1 MFGARKSGVEGEAQ
15 DNLSRSETGRSESLS
30 IGAPRAPEASLPS
43 PRMAVPTPARGPE
56 RIIDIPPRASTRR
69 AAHTT
74 AHEHETRI
82 AGDGGR
88 TLKVGKGLS
97 VAGEITS
104 CDVLVVEGKVEAKLN
119 DGKMLEITES
129 GQFRGSVEIENA
141 DIAGRY
147 DGQITV
153 HGRLTVRST
162 GRVSGMVKYGELEV
176 NAGGQI
182 IGEVQVAGVAAA
194 SAATPGFK
202 GTGKFSPYEEAEE
215 ETPAERPTTPSR
227 SERRSA

>member
-1 MFGARKSGVEGEAQ
+1 MFGARKGDAEGEAQ
-15 DNLSRSETGRSESLS
+15 ENTNLRSDTLPAVQPREAESS
-30 IGAPRAPEASLPS
+30 T
-43 PRMAVPTPARGPE
+43 PRMAAPAQIAPRSVA
-56 RIIDIPPRASTRR
+56 DIPRAVRR
-69 AAHTT
+69 THSVSDD
-74 AHEHETRI
+74 RS
-82 AGDGGR
+82 GDSAR
-88 TLKVGKGLS
+88 TLRVGKGLS

-147 DGQITV
+147 DGQLVV

-162 GRVSGMVKYGELEV
+162 GRISGMVKYGELEV

-194 SAATPGFK
+194 AAATTPGFK
-202 GTGKFSPYEEAEE
+202 STGKFAAYEETEE
-215 ETPAERPTTPSR
+215 EAPATPDR
-227 SERRSA
+227 STRRSA